1 MKIKWYYN
9 LSDFFNMYQF
19 QTLFHIVYTF
29 LINYLFFF
37 LVFYLDEEYFILKT
51 EYLTLL

>member
-29 LINYLFFF
+29 LINCLFFS
-37 LVFYLDEEYFILKT
+37 LVFYLDEESFILKT